1 MVDRLN
7 SQNLSIPKIVA
18 IILNTNRKM
27 DTLACIQS
35 IEENQYPNIQIVVLD
50 NASTDGSADAIKTLY
65 PHVNIL
71 VLNENKGYAG
81 NNNVGLEFAIKLN
94 PDWIFVLNEDI
105 ILDKNAL
112 DEMMCEAK
120 ENPKAGI
127 IGPLVFHFDE
137 PEIIQSA
144 GGSFTKN
151 GDSIHISQNEK
162 DSGQYEKPFEVS
174 WISGCAIGVR
184 LEAIQ
189 QAGLID
195 ERFFYYWE
203 ETDWCFRI
211 KEKGWKAIIVPK
223 AKIWHKGVQRNYL
236 PSPNVTY
243 YATRNRLLFNKKHK
257 VSLLIWMKTVIELLR
272 ITLSWSLRPKWK
284 HLHANRDALVQGFM
298 DFLKQRWGQ
307 RQMNTT
313 KPY

>member
-1 MVDRLN
+1 MVDRVN
-7 SQNLSIPKIVA
+7 SKNLSSPKIVA
-18 IILNTNRKM
+18 IILNTNRKL

-35 IEENQYPNIQIVVLD
+35 IEGNQYPNIQIVVLD
-50 NASTDGSADAIKTLY
+50 NASMDGSVDAIKTRY
-65 PHVNIL
+65 PHVSIL
-71 VLNENKGYAG
+71 ELNENKGYAG

-94 PDWIFVLNEDI
+94 PDWIFVMNEDI
-105 ILDKNAL
+105 VLDKDAL
-112 DEMMCEAK
+112 DEMMHEAN

-127 IGPLVFHFDE
+127 IGPLVYHFDE

-162 DSGQYEKPFEVS
+162 DSGQYEKPFEVP

-195 ERFFYYWE
+195 EHFFYYWE

-211 KEKGWKAIIVPK
+211 KAFGWKSIVVPK

-243 YATRNRLLFNKKHK
+243 YATRNRLLFNKKHH
-257 VSLLIWMKTVIELLR
+257 VSLLTWVKTIVELIR
-272 ITLSWSLRPKWK
+272 TALSWSILPKWK
-284 HLHANRDALVQGFM
+284 HLHENRDALIQGFV
-298 DFLKQRWGQ
+298 DFLMQRWGQ
-307 RQMNTT
+307 RQTTTT
-313 KPY
+313 KS

>member
-1 MVDRLN
+1 MVDRVN

-35 IEENQYPNIQIVVLD
+35 IEENHYPNIQIVVLD
-50 NASTDGSADAIKTLY
+50 NASNDGSVGAIKTRY
-65 PHVNIL
+65 PQVSIL

-105 ILDKNAL
+105 ILEKDAL
-112 DEMMCEAK
+112 DLMMREAS

-127 IGPLVFHFDE
+127 IGPLVYHFDE

-151 GDSIHISQNEK
+151 GDSVHISQNEK
-162 DSGQYEKPFEVS
+162 DSGQYEQPFEVP

-211 KEKGWKAIIVPK
+211 KAFGWKAIIVPK
-223 AKIWHKGVQRNYL
+223 AKIWHKGVQRNYI

-243 YATRNRLLFNKKHK
+243 YATRNRLLFYKKHHI
-257 VSLLIWMKTVIELLR
+257 SLLTRIKTIVELLR
-272 ITLSWSLRPKWK
+272 TALSWSILPKWR
-284 HLHANRDALVQGFM
+284 HLHENRDALIQGFI
-298 DFLKQRWGQ
+298 DYLLQRWGQ
-307 RQMNTT
+307 RQTT
-313 KPY
+313 STKS